1 MDINVLAEP
10 GLGVLAVDAASGLG
24 GYADA
29 GAAAD
34 GGGPDGGGPDR
45 GGAAG
50 RAGVRRGQT
59 IGIGIGIAIACLIPA
74 FAAYVVVTVLGSLG
88 SGAAGPGSG
97 RLASAPST

>member
-34 GGGPDGGGPDR
+34 AGGPDGGGPDR

-50 RAGVRRGQT
+50 RSGVRLAQT
-59 IGIGIGIAIACLIPA
+59 IGFWIGIAIACLIPA
-74 FAAYVVVTVLGSLG
+74 LAAYVAVTVLGSLG
-88 SGAAGPGSG
+88 SGAAGGCG
-97 RLASAPST
+97 GG